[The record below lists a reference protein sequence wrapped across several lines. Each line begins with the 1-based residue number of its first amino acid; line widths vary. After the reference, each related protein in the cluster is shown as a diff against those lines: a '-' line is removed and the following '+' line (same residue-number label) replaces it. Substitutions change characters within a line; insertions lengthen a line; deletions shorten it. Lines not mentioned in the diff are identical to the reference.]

1 MASFTRRALQ
11 QTLLT
16 LLETM
21 SLDKI
26 TVKGIV
32 DTCGISRNTF
42 YYHYEDIP
50 SLLADTLETE
60 FAKTAQSGD
69 PLYRLLTLVA
79 EHRRVFAHIDG
90 SQSRELFRKRLRQA
104 MEASLRDE
112 LAQRS
117 PSLSPAALDTLAIFF
132 TGGYGALFIRW
143 LEQGAQEPP
152 AEFLTRLNAVLPLVE
167 PLPSKLMVSVPGL
180 ERIHRTEYP
189 TPLLPLPVFKL
200 LLL

>member
-69 PLYRLLTLVA
+69 PLSRLLTLVA
-79 EHRRVFAHIDG
+79 EHRRVFAHI
-90 SQSRELFRKRLRQA
+90 RRR
-104 MEASLRDE
+104 
-112 LAQRS
+112 
-117 PSLSPAALDTLAIFF
+117 
-132 TGGYGALFIRW
+132 
-143 LEQGAQEPP
+143 
-152 AEFLTRLNAVLPLVE
+152 
-167 PLPSKLMVSVPGL
+167 
-180 ERIHRTEYP
+180 
-189 TPLLPLPVFKL
+189 
-200 LLL
+200 

>member
-1 MASFTRRALQ
+1 MSTAGFAKYMVAKGTKELLQTRDFEEISVGEIARH
-11 QTLLT
+11 
-16 LLETM
+16 
-21 SLDKI
+21 
-26 TVKGIV
+26 
-32 DTCGISRNTF
+32 CHISRNTF

-69 PLYRLLTLVA
+69 PLSRLLTLVA

-104 MEASLRDE
+104 MEASLREE

-152 AEFLTRLNAVLPLVE
+152 AEFLTRLNAVLPLVDE
-167 PLPSKLMVSVPGL
+167 AVRQVSLGKQP
-180 ERIHRTEYP
+180 
-189 TPLLPLPVFKL
+189 
-200 LLL
+200 

>member
-50 SLLADTLETE
+50 ALLADTLETE
-60 FAKTAQSGD
+60 FAKTAAGGD
-69 PLYRLLTLVA
+69 PLHRLLTLVA
-79 EHRRVFAHIDG
+79 EHRRVFAHIDA
-90 SQSRELFRKRLRQA
+90 SQSRELFRRRLRQA
-104 MEASLRDE
+104 MEAGVRED
-112 LAQRS
+112 LARS
-117 PSLSPAALDTLAIFF
+117 GSGLSPADLETLTVFC
-132 TGGYGALFIRW
+132 TGGFWSLFAQW

-152 AEFLTRLNAVLPLVE
+152 ADFLARLATVQPLVDE
-167 PLPSKLMVSVPGL
+167 AV
-180 ERIHRTEYP
+180 RQA
-189 TPLLPLPVFKL
+189 LLGKSG
-200 LLL
+200 